1 MVVVS
6 KKDHIHR
13 VIIRNEKPWLH
24 SLYFLE
30 SMVKAELWNSGF
42 MGENVVSI
50 SRWNDRKLDSWKE
63 EQFERIRRK
72 TVLLFFILLSI
83 YGKMVTC
90 NFLRI
95 WGQV

>member
-6 KKDHIHR
+6 KKDHVHR

-72 TVLLFFILLSI
+72 TVLLFLF
-83 YGKMVTC
+83 
-90 NFLRI
+90 F
-95 WGQV
+95 